1 MQVPGTSLPVA
12 GFATV
17 PPSFLASGKRG
28 KRREVL
34 DSFSIV
40 RREKRSRCGTI
51 VRQENEFSLSL
62 EP

>member
-1 MQVPGTSLPVA
+1 MQVPRTGVPVA

-28 KRREVL
+28 KRRQASH
-34 DSFSIV
+34 SFSIV
-40 RREKRSRCGTI
+40 RSEKRSRCDTI